1 MQCFM
6 RSLKVVYMVPAIE
19 VHLAFQQVTGHPIG
33 DDLCLQSAVE
43 SFLFFLRRL
52 RMVGP
57 RMADLHARADQSRRP
72 RLFMD
77 GLAALVGAGADAQA
91 KRE

>member
-43 SFLFFLRRL
+43 SF
-52 RMVGP
+52 
-57 RMADLHARADQSRRP
+57 RAYLQN
-72 RLFMD
+72 RLFD
-77 GLAALVGAGADAQA
+77 RACDLCQTVARTARLV
-91 KRE
+91 E